1 MSSVSETQET
11 LELKDASKNP
21 WYVLMTVA
29 GEQSSDGRDFD
40 EELHARNRRYFNGW
54 MASTL
59 SADAK
64 ITLIASERCTAE
76 DLEPLTE
83 AEQSDIAAAFST
95 RCPQAAPID
104 TMNPKI
110 NLAGNEVKGKLICIG
125 YLFSGVAYFQDATF
139 SEYAY
144 FQDATFSGDTDF
156 HNAIFSGNANFSGET
171 FHRPVTFEKAN
182 FYQRVDFTDRQFK
195 APTNFA
201 ECRFHGEPPR
211 YFNADLHEDT
221 RWKGIKV
228 WPVPKGEYAA
238 DEADYFIRSYER
250 LKLLMAG

>member
-76 DLEPLTE
+76 DPEPLTE
-83 AEQSDIAAAFST
+83 AEQLDIAAAFST

-104 TMNPKI
+104 TLNSKI

-125 YLFSGVAYFQDATF
+125 YLFSGVAYFQDAT
-139 SEYAY
+139 
-144 FQDATFSGDTDF
+144 
-156 HNAIFSGNANFSGET
+156 FSGNANFSGET

-228 WPVPKGEYAA
+228 RPLPKGEYAA